1 MVNLHFINQILMT
14 NESDFNHN
22 DYTYQEL
29 DISMLSADPVQQFQ
43 QWLDEA
49 IAFGITEPYAMCLS
63 TVGKESKPSSRI
75 VLLRGLN
82 ENGFEFFTNYESSK
96 GFDIQTN
103 PFVSLNFLWLD
114 QARQVRIEGKAQKLS
129 QERSDEYFNSRPEES
144 KISAWASPQSRVL
157 KTREELEK
165 LVSEKEAMFKNNKI
179 PKPDFWGGY
188 VVIPELIE
196 FWQGRENRLH
206 DRFRYLVLSDGTWK
220 IERLAP

>member
-1 MVNLHFINQILMT
+1 MT
-14 NESDFNHN
+14 NQPDINHN

-29 DISMLSADPVQQFQ
+29 DISMLSADPFQQFQ
-43 QWLDEA
+43 KWLDEA

-63 TVGKESKPSSRI
+63 TVGKEGKPSSRI

-82 ENGFEFFTNYESSK
+82 ELGFEFFTNYESRK
-96 GFDIQTN
+96 GFDIQNN
-103 PFVSLNFLWLD
+103 PYVSLNFLWLD

-129 QERSDEYFNSRPEES
+129 QERSEEYFNSRPEES

-157 KTREELEK
+157 KNRDELEK
-165 LVSEKEAMFKNNKI
+165 LVSEKEAMFKNKEI

-188 VVIPELIE
+188 VVIPEMIE

-206 DRFRYLVLSDGTWK
+206 DRFRYLMLSGGTWK